1 MAWPRGWQRRG
12 EKGSD
17 SGYIVN
23 VEMTGFAE
31 GLEGGERRTGVEDSS
46 HMFDKTTG
54 RMEWSV
60 VLVV

>member
-1 MAWPRGWQRRG
+1 MAWPRGWQWKG

-17 SGYIVN
+17 SGYIVK

-31 GLEGGERRTGVEDSS
+31 GLEGGERKTGVRISPTSLTKQLE
-46 HMFDKTTG
+46 G
-54 RMEWSV
+54 WSGGV